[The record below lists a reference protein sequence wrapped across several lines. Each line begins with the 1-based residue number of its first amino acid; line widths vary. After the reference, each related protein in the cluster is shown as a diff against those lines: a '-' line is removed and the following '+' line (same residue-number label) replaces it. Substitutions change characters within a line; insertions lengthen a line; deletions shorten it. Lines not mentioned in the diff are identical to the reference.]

1 MPRPPGDDASDE
13 TLILGALA
21 GDRDAMEALLRRH
34 HDRIAAVCRR
44 ITADPDDAADC
55 TQEALIAVV
64 RGLPSFDHRSA
75 FSTWCY
81 RIATNTCLDELRRRG
96 RRAVPVDDVALAA
109 AEDRA
114 GIDESEH
121 ASLRLD
127 LDAALSGLPVEFR
140 VAVVLR
146 DLCGLDY
153 DEIADI
159 CGVPGGTVRSRISR
173 GRAALSAALRVGNQ
187 NAVADVEGGGHE

>member
-1 MPRPPGDDASDE
+1 MSQPPGEAATDDA
-13 TLILGALA
+13 LIARALE
-21 GDRDAMEALLRRH
+21 GDRDAMDALLRRH

-55 TQEALIAVV
+55 TQDALIAIV
-64 RGLPSFDHRSA
+64 RGLASFDRRAA

-96 RRAVPVDDVALAA
+96 RRAVPVDADALAA
-109 AEDRA
+109 ARRDVSV
-114 GIDESEH
+114 DEGDVT
-121 ASLRLD
+121 SLRVD
-127 LDAALSGLPVEFR
+127 VDAALSGLPVDFR

-159 CGVPGGTVRSRISR
+159 CGVPGGTVRSRIAR
-173 GRAALSAALRVGNQ
+173 GRAAS
-187 NAVADVEGGGHE
+187 GGGPSTREPERRGRRRRGWP

>member
-1 MPRPPGDDASDE
+1 VSRSHGEAASDD
-13 TLILGALA
+13 TLIVAALD

-64 RGLPSFDHRSA
+64 RGLASFDRRAA
-75 FSTWCY
+75 FATWCF

-96 RRAVPVDDVALAA
+96 RRAVPVVDTALSAIGHDVGADEG
-109 AEDRA
+109 ED
-114 GIDESEH
+114 
-121 ASLRLD
+121 ASLRVD
-127 LDAALSGLPVEFR
+127 VDTALSRLPVEFR

-153 DEIADI
+153 AEIADI
-159 CGVPGGTVRSRISR
+159 CGVPGGTVRSRIAR
-173 GRAALSAALRVGNQ
+173 GRAALAASLRTGNQ

>member
-1 MPRPPGDDASDE
+1 VPRPPADATSDE
-13 TLILGALA
+13 TLIAGALD
-21 GDRDAMEALLRRH
+21 GDRGAMETLLRRH

-55 TQEALIAVV
+55 TQDALIAIV
-64 RGLPSFDHRSA
+64 RGLSSFDGRSA
-75 FSTWCY
+75 FATWCY

-96 RRAVPVDDVALAA
+96 RRAVPIDDDALAV
-109 AEDRA
+109 A
-114 GIDESEH
+114 GSTSHVDESEG
-121 ASLRLD
+121 ASLRVD
-127 LDAALSGLPVEFR
+127 VDAALARLPVEFR

-153 DEIADI
+153 DEIAEI

-173 GRAALSAALRVGNQ
+173 GRAALAAALRIGNP
-187 NAVADVEGGGHE
+187 NATADVEGGGHD

>member
-1 MPRPPGDDASDE
+1 VSRPPADDTPDE
-13 TLILGALA
+13 ALIAGALA

-64 RGLPSFDHRSA
+64 RGLSSFDGRSA

-96 RRAVPVDDVALAA
+96 RRALPVDDDALALVGA
-109 AEDRA
+109 QHDV
-114 GIDESEH
+114 DESEG
-121 ASLRLD
+121 ASLRVD
-127 LDAALSGLPVEFR
+127 VDAALSGLPIEFR

-153 DEIADI
+153 DEIAEI

-173 GRAALSAALRVGNQ
+173 GRAALATALRIGNL
-187 NAVADVEGGGHE
+187 NAVADVEGGGHD

>member
-1 MPRPPGDDASDE
+1 VSRPSADDTPDE
-13 TLILGALA
+13 ALIAGALA

-55 TQEALIAVV
+55 TQDALIAVV
-64 RGLPSFDHRSA
+64 RGLSSFDGRSA

-96 RRAVPVDDVALAA
+96 RRAVPVDDDALAVFGA
-109 AEDRA
+109 QHEV
-114 GIDESEH
+114 DESEGVT
-121 ASLRLD
+121 LRVD
-127 LDAALSGLPVEFR
+127 VDAALSGLPIEFR

-153 DEIADI
+153 DEIAEI

-173 GRAALSAALRVGNQ
+173 GRAALAAALQIGNL
-187 NAVADVEGGGHE
+187 NAVADVEGGGHD